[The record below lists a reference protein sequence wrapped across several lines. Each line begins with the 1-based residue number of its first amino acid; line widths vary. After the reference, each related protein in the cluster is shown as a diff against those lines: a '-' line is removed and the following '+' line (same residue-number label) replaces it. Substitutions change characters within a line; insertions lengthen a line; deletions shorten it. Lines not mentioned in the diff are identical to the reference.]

1 MQTLSQFLQDAVGF
15 IWGPPM
21 LVLLVGGGLW
31 LTLQGRFYPF
41 RYARHS
47 LAVLTGR
54 YDRAN
59 AAGDISHRQAL
70 SAALAGTLGLGNLAG
85 VALALSA
92 GGPGAIFWM
101 WLSALVG
108 ISTKFFTGSL
118 AVMYRGH
125 DSNGQLQG
133 GPMYVIEQGL
143 GRQWKPLAVFFAIA
157 GLLGTLPAFQINQ
170 LSQVITSQLPL
181 APSSQPDLVWQS
193 LLGLMLVGLVASVIW
208 GGLQRLARVAVT
220 LVPAMVVL
228 YLLMTVSVLAQFV
241 GDLPGIVMT
250 IFDQAWSPDAVY
262 GGLLGVMIVGISRGA
277 FSNEAG
283 IGTEVMAHGAA
294 KTDEPIREGLVASL
308 GPVIDTLIICTATAL
323 VILATGVLTPD
334 TELSG
339 IDLTLSAFAE
349 GIGLFGTV
357 GVSLM
362 VVVLS
367 LTTVFTFWYYGHKC
381 FGYLFGADKAALFKY
396 VYLTTVFL
404 GAVLS
409 IEIVFYFLIGFY
421 GLMAVPT
428 MTATLLLAPRVR
440 TEAKRYFNDR
450 SNTPP

>member
-1 MQTLSQFLQDAVGF
+1 MQPLSQFLQEAVGL

-21 LVLLVGGGLW
+21 IILLVGGGLW

-41 RYARHS
+41 RHLSHS
-47 LAVLTGR
+47 LAILTGR

-125 DSNGQLQG
+125 DTNGQLQG

-170 LSQVITSQLPL
+170 LTEVITTQLPAEAMAL
-181 APSSQPDLVWQS
+181 PEWVWLS
-193 LLGLMLVGLVASVIW
+193 LLGALLMALVASVIW
-208 GGLQRLARVAVT
+208 GGLQRLAMVAVT
-220 LVPAMVVL
+220 LVPSMVIL
-228 YLLMTVSVLAQFV
+228 YLIMTVSVLAQHAS
-241 GDLPGIVMT
+241 DLPGILAT
-250 IFDQAWSPDAVY
+250 IFYQAWSPDAIY
-262 GGLLGVMIVGISRGA
+262 GGLLGVMIIGISRGA

-308 GPVIDTLIICTATAL
+308 GPIIDTLIVCTATAL

-339 IDLTLSAFAE
+339 IDLTLQAFGE
-349 GIGLFGTV
+349 GIGLFGTL
-357 GVSLM
+357 GVSVM
-362 VVVLS
+362 VLVLS
-367 LTTVFTFWYYGHKC
+367 LTTVITFWYYGHKC
-381 FGYLFGADKAALFKY
+381 FGYLFGADKAAVFKY
-396 VYLTTVFL
+396 LYLLTVFL

-409 IEIVFYFLIGFY
+409 IEVVFYFLIGFY
-421 GLMAVPT
+421 GLMAIPT
-428 MTATLLLAPRVR
+428 MTATLLLAPHVKAQAR
-440 TEAKRYFNDR
+440 RYFQMR
-450 SNTPP
+450 SDTPP

>member
-1 MQTLSQFLQDAVGF
+1 MQSLSQFLQDAVGF

-21 LVLLVGGGLW
+21 LILLVGGGLW
-31 LTLQGRFYPF
+31 LTLLGRFYPF
-41 RYARHS
+41 RHLGHS
-47 LAVLTGR
+47 LAILTGR

-125 DSNGQLQG
+125 DTNGQLQG

-143 GRQWKPLAVFFAIA
+143 GRHWRPLAVFFAIA

-170 LSQVITSQLPL
+170 LTQVITNQLSAEMVTLPEW
-181 APSSQPDLVWQS
+181 VWLS
-193 LLGLMLVGLVASVIW
+193 LIGALLMTLVASVIW
-208 GGLQRLARVAVT
+208 GGLQRLATVAVT
-220 LVPAMVVL
+220 LVPSMVVL
-228 YLLMTVSVLAQFV
+228 YLVMTVSVLAQYA
-241 GDLPGIVMT
+241 GDLPGIFAT
-250 IFDQAWSPDAVY
+250 IIYRAWSPDALY
-262 GGLLGVMIVGISRGA
+262 GGFLGVMIVGISRGA

-308 GPVIDTLIICTATAL
+308 GPVIDTLIVCTATAL
-323 VILATGVLTPD
+323 VILATGVLTAD

-339 IDLTLSAFAE
+339 IDLTLSAFGK
-349 GIGLFGTV
+349 GIGDFGTY

-362 VVVLS
+362 VFVLS
-367 LTTVFTFWYYGHKC
+367 LTTVITFWYYGHKC
-381 FGYLFGADKAALFKY
+381 FGYLFGADKAVIFKY
-396 VYLTTVFL
+396 FYLTTVFL

-421 GLMAVPT
+421 GLMAIPT

-440 TEAKRYFNDR
+440 TEARRYFNAH
-450 SNTPP
+450 SNTPS